1 LDKLKDKD
9 IFQSEIETLLTT
21 IKTAVSEVKDVVF
34 SSEKKSWIKSL
45 AKIIISQ
52 SGFVN
57 QLTKMRDCYIE
68 SKNDNA
74 KLAQKL
80 LGSYKP

>member
-1 LDKLKDKD
+1 
-9 IFQSEIETLLTT
+9 
-21 IKTAVSEVKDVVF
+21 VKDL
-34 SSEKKSWIKSL
+34 SITSEKKSWIKSM
-45 AKIIISQ
+45 AQIVVSH
-52 SGFVN
+52 SSFVS
-57 QLTKMRDCYIE
+57 QLTKMRDCYME